1 MIGLAF
7 GALSALG
14 TIGKFSSDL
23 MGNAARRGQISD
35 EIEATKMRK
44 AQTLGLAAAR
54 TGASGVEFSSASV
67 SSYLTSLGSQF
78 DTEISRL
85 KNLRRTT
92 EIAGTIGAV
101 SGLLGGGASTG
112 LDIWKLNNP

>member
-23 MGNAARRGQISD
+23 MGNAARSGQIGN
-35 EIEATKMRK
+35 EIDATLLRK
-44 AQTLGLAAAR
+44 KQTLGLASAR

-67 SSYLTSLGSQF
+67 SSYLSGLGAQF

-85 KNLRRTT
+85 KRLRSTT
-92 EIAGTIGAV
+92 ETMGTIGAV
-101 SGLLGGGASTG
+101 SGLIGAGASTG
-112 LDIWKLNNP
+112 LDIWKLYNP